1 MLYKRRAEL
10 SQIVWK
16 PLIRKAFPSRHA
28 DCFAVHPR
36 ANRRRGKSGPE
47 VAMKRSS
54 KWIGTLSGSVAVVA
68 AISLGAGEAGASPTV
83 YSNLTVNG
91 AMATS
96 SRPNSEVESAD
107 DFILGQ
113 TTSIDHATFIGLL
126 PSNLSLGAITQVR
139 LEIYR
144 VFPLDSDTTRPIV
157 QVPTRAN
164 SPSDVAFAERDSLL
178 SELTFSASILNP
190 TFTAANSVAPGGI
203 HPAPGFHTGG
213 NGAVTGEEVQFEV
226 DLATPFLLPADHYF
240 FVPQVQLVNGDG
252 DFYWLSATRPVAIT
266 PDLQEWI
273 RDDNLDPDWL
283 RVGTDIVGGTN
294 APTFNA
300 AFALN
305 GAAVVSEPE
314 TVLLIGLAGLASLV
328 AR

>member
-1 MLYKRRAEL
+1 
-10 SQIVWK
+10 
-16 PLIRKAFPSRHA
+16 
-28 DCFAVHPR
+28 
-36 ANRRRGKSGPE
+36 
-47 VAMKRSS
+47 MKRSS
-54 KWIGTLSGSVAVVA
+54 NWNRTWSGSIAVVA
-68 AISLGAGEAGASPTV
+68 ACALGAGASEASPVV

-96 SRPNSEVESAD
+96 SRPNTEVESAD

-126 PSNLSLGAITQVR
+126 PSNLSLASITQVR

-144 VFPLDSDTTRPIV
+144 VFPNDSDTVRPIV
-157 QVPTRAN
+157 QVPTRMN

-190 TFTAANSVAPGGI
+190 SFTAANSVGPGGI

-213 NGAVTGEEVQFEV
+213 NGAVTGEEVQFDV

-240 FVPQVQLVNGDG
+240 FVPQVQLANGDG
-252 DFYWLSATRPVAIT
+252 DFYWLSATRPAAIT

-305 GAAVVSEPE
+305 GATVSEPE

-328 AR
+328 ARQRRRRVG